1 MYVYCIFILKRKTKA
16 TELSHTDCLVFVMMY
31 NDKDKNNSSCETRD
45 RNYLQYHSES
55 ERTICKVSQ

>member
-1 MYVYCIFILKRKTKA
+1 MYVYCIFILKKKTKA

-45 RNYLQYHSES
+45 KLSP
-55 ERTICKVSQ
+55 VSQ